1 MGTDRI
7 RYLVYSKGR
16 WRWQPTKAM
25 RAYGFRTINL
35 SKGGPEID
43 ASAYPAA
50 STEDK
55 MKAVNMNAAWDAARL
70 GLPAPQRAIEKL
82 TVYPPG
88 SVGDGYKRAMAL
100 RKAARAAKGVAWTLE
115 QEKMG

>member
-35 SKGGPEID
+35 SQGGPEID
-43 ASAYPAA
+43 ANSYPAA
-50 STEDK
+50 STDDK

-88 SVGDGYKRAMAL
+88 QRWRRLQARHG
-100 RKAARAAKGVAWTLE
+100 AAQSRQSGEGHCLDC
-115 QEKMG
+115 